1 MDILCGLCLTCWP
14 LPRANGTACH
24 NSTCP
29 CHIERIAAMAQAAHD
44 RETHIGDVYDA
55 ACPTCNPDHYRQDT
69 LYNLTEDARIT
80 DKLRDEYPGYRFDG
94 RDGSIEAEDDDE
106 DRIAD
111 AAEAWQD
118 YLEFQRT
125 SY

>member
-1 MDILCGLCLTCWP
+1 MTMCGLCLTCWP
-14 LPRANGTACH
+14 LPRASGTACH

-29 CHIERIAAMAQAAHD
+29 CHVERIAAQWTGNPECYQCHREYEPLTGDGDGLCFDCYNAPSLQGAAP
-44 RETHIGDVYDA
+44 HI
-55 ACPTCNPDHYRQDT
+55 PT
-69 LYNLTEDARIT
+69 T
-80 DKLRDEYPGYRFDG
+80 DYYDG

-125 SY
+125 SH

>member
-1 MDILCGLCLTCWP
+1 VCPPGCTLHGLDRP
-14 LPRANGTACH
+14 
-24 NSTCP
+24 
-29 CHIERIAAMAQAAHD
+29 HI
-44 RETHIGDVYDA
+44 
-55 ACPTCNPDHYRQDT
+55 PT
-69 LYNLTEDARIT
+69 T
-80 DKLRDEYPGYRFDG
+80 DYYDG

-125 SY
+125 SH